1 MNDAGAFDV
10 ILPEFLNT
18 IKTSDLPNHKFTL
31 KIGTSVML
39 LKDLDPVEGFRKGTR
54 LIVTRLGQ
62 FVLQAKSISGTN
74 IGELILIPRFDM
86 SHSPSQWPFKLV
98 RRQFPIVVSYAMT
111 INKSQG
117 HSFDNVGLYLP
128 KPRFSNGQLCATFS
142 RVKSKEVLKTL
153 IHDKEKKELSSTT
166 NLGGLRRGFL
176 NL

>member
-1 MNDAGAFDV
+1 MNDVGAFDA
-10 ILPEFLNT
+10 IPPEFLNT

-31 KIGTSVML
+31 KIGTPVML
-39 LKDLDPVEGFRKGTR
+39 LKDLDLFEGFCNGTR
-54 LIVTRLGQ
+54 LIVTRLGR
-62 FVLQAKSISGTN
+62 FVLQAKSISGNN
-74 IGELILIPRFDM
+74 IGELILIPRLDM
-86 SHSPSQWPFKLV
+86 SPSQSKLPFKLV

-128 KPRFSNGQLCATFS
+128 KPRFSNGQLCTTFS

-153 IHDKEKKELSSTT
+153 VHDKEEKKMSSTT